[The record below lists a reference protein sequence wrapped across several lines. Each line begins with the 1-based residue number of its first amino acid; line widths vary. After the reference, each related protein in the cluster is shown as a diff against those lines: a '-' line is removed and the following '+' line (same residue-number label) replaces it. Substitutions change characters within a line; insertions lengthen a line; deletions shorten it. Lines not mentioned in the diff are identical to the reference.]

1 MPTENQATSTPKIA
15 TVPGGS
21 RVIGNR
27 ADRIALVTGANKGI
41 GLEIARQLG
50 KCGMT
55 VYVAAR
61 DRGRGTA
68 AVKKLQGEGLA
79 ARFVE
84 LDVLREE
91 TIRAAAAT
99 IEAAHGRLDVLV
111 NNAGIAD
118 RGDGP
123 PSRADLDAVRR
134 TLLTNFVGPAA
145 VAQAMLPLL
154 RRSPAGPIVNVSSGL
169 GSLAQNA
176 DPEWPSA
183 WAKFLGYS
191 ASKAALNMLTVQ
203 LAFELRDTPIKVN
216 AADPGYT
223 ATDLNDHRGTQTV
236 EEGAAEAVRLAL
248 LPADGPTGGY
258 FSSAG
263 PVPW

>member
-1 MPTENQATSTPKIA
+1 MPTEDRAASTARAATHTA
-15 TVPGGS
+15 GS
-21 RVIGNR
+21 RGIGNR
-27 ADRIALVTGANKGI
+27 AGQIALVTGANKGI
-41 GLEIARQLG
+41 GLEIARQLARR
-50 KCGMT
+50 GMT
-55 VYVAAR
+55 VYVGAR
-61 DRGRGTA
+61 DRGRGIA
-68 AVKKLQGEGLA
+68 AAEKLQDEGLA

-118 RGDGP
+118 RADGL
-123 PSRADLDAVRR
+123 PSRAELDAVRR

-154 RRSPAGPIVNVSSGL
+154 RRSPAGRIVNVSSGL
-169 GSLAQNA
+169 GSLAKNA
-176 DPEWPSA
+176 DPGWQFAEV
-183 WAKFLGYS
+183 KFLGYN

-203 LAFELRDTPIKVN
+203 LAYELRDTPIKVN
-216 AADPGYT
+216 SADPGYT
-223 ATDLNDHRGTQTV
+223 ATDLNDCRGTQTI

-248 LPADGPTGGY
+248 LPADGPSGGY
-258 FSSAG
+258 SSSAG
-263 PVPW
+263 TLPW

>member
-1 MPTENQATSTPKIA
+1 MWGPATEP
-15 TVPGGS
+15 
-21 RVIGNR
+21 
-27 ADRIALVTGANKGI
+27 
-41 GLEIARQLG
+41 
-50 KCGMT
+50 
-55 VYVAAR
+55 AA
-61 DRGRGTA
+61 A
-68 AVKKLQGEGLA
+68 AAERLQGEGIA
-79 ARFVE
+79 AHFVK

-154 RRSPAGPIVNVSSGL
+154 RRSAAGRIVNVSSGL

-176 DPEWPSA
+176 DPA
-183 WAKFLGYS
+183 WEHAQVKYLGYS

-203 LAFELRDTPIKVN
+203 LAFELKDTPIKVN
-216 AADPGYT
+216 SADPGYT
-223 ATDLNDHRGTQTV
+223 ATDLNDHSGTQTV

-248 LPADGPTGGY
+248 LPDDGPTGGC

-263 PVPW
+263 SVPW

>member
-1 MPTENQATSTPKIA
+1 MPTEDTATSTTRTA
-15 TVPGGS
+15 Q
-21 RVIGNR
+21 
-27 ADRIALVTGANKGI
+27 IALITGANKGI
-41 GLEIARQLG
+41 GFEIARRLAG
-50 KCGMT
+50 RGMA
-55 VYVAAR
+55 VYVGAR
-61 DRGRGTA
+61 DSGRGTA
-68 AVKKLQGEGLA
+68 AADKLQGEGLA

-84 LDVLREE
+84 LDVLRED

-99 IEAAHGRLDVLV
+99 IEVAHGRLDVLV

-154 RRSPAGPIVNVSSGL
+154 RRSPAGRIVNVSSELRSLGL
-169 GSLAQNA
+169 NG
-176 DPEWPSA
+176 DPGWEHA

-203 LAFELRDTPIKVN
+203 LAYELKDTPIKVN
-216 AADPGYT
+216 SAGPGHT

-248 LPADGPTGGY
+248 LPADGPTGGH

>member
-1 MPTENQATSTPKIA
+1 MPTENPTTSIA
-15 TVPGGS
+15 NTS
-21 RVIGNR
+21 DRV
-27 ADRIALVTGANKGI
+27 ALVTGANKGI
-41 GLEIARQLG
+41 GFEIARQLG
-50 KCGMT
+50 KRGMT
-55 VYVAAR
+55 VYVGARDKERGIAAAR
-61 DRGRGTA
+61 
-68 AVKKLQGEGLA
+68 KLAGEGIA
-79 ARFVE
+79 AQFVE
-84 LDVLREE
+84 LDVLHEA

-154 RRSPAGPIVNVSSGL
+154 RRSPAGRIVNVSSGL

-176 DPEWPSA
+176 DLA
-183 WAKFLGYS
+183 WAHAPVKFLGYN

-216 AADPGYT
+216 SADPGYT
-223 ATDLNDHRGTQTV
+223 ATDLNDNRGTQTV
-236 EEGAAEAVRLAL
+236 EQGAAEAVRLAL
-248 LPADGPTGGY
+248 LPGNGPTGGY

>member
-1 MPTENQATSTPKIA
+1 MPTESPATSTP
-15 TVPGGS
+15 
-21 RVIGNR
+21 
-27 ADRIALVTGANKGI
+27 RIALVTGANKGI

-50 KCGMT
+50 RRGIT
-55 VYVAAR
+55 VYVGAR

-68 AVKKLQGEGLA
+68 AAEKLQGEGMA
-79 ARFVE
+79 AHFVE

-123 PSRADLDAVRR
+123 PSRADLGAVRR

-154 RRSPAGPIVNVSSGL
+154 RRSPAGRIVNVSSGL
-169 GSLAQNA
+169 GSLAHNG

-203 LAFELRDTPIKVN
+203 LAFELKDTPIKVN

>member
-1 MPTENQATSTPKIA
+1 MPTEKTATPTR
-15 TVPGGS
+15 G
-21 RVIGNR
+21 IGNR
-27 ADRIALVTGANKGI
+27 PDRIALVTGANKGI
-41 GLEIARQLG
+41 GLEIARQLARR
-50 KCGMT
+50 GMT
-55 VYVAAR
+55 VYVGAR
-61 DRGRGTA
+61 DGGRGTA
-68 AVKKLQGEGLA
+68 AAEQLQGEGLA

-84 LDVLREE
+84 VDVLREE

-154 RRSPAGPIVNVSSGL
+154 RRSPAGRIVNVSSGL

-176 DPEWPSA
+176 DPR
-183 WAKFLGYS
+183 WAYAPVKFLGYS

-203 LAFELRDTPIKVN
+203 LAFELTDTPIKVN
-216 AADPGYT
+216 SADPGYT

-248 LPADGPTGGY
+248 LPDDGPTGGY
-258 FSSAG
+258 FSSSG

>member
-1 MPTENQATSTPKIA
+1 MA
-15 TVPGGS
+15 GS
-21 RVIGNR
+21 RGIGNT
-27 ADRIALVTGANKGI
+27 ADGIALVTGANKGI
-41 GLEIARQLG
+41 GFEIARQLG
-50 KCGMT
+50 RRGMT
-55 VYVAAR
+55 VYVGAR
-61 DRGRGTA
+61 DTGRGTEA
-68 AVKKLQGEGLA
+68 GEKLQAEGIA
-79 ARFVE
+79 ARFIE

-99 IEAAHGRLDVLV
+99 IHSAHGRLDVLV
-111 NNAGIAD
+111 NNAGLAD

-123 PSRADLDAVRR
+123 PSRTNLDSVRR

-154 RRSPAGPIVNVSSGL
+154 RRSPAGRIVNVSSGL

-176 DPEWPSA
+176 DAGWEFA
-183 WAKFLGYS
+183 QVKYLGYG

-203 LAFELRDTPIKVN
+203 LAYELRDTPIKVN

-258 FSSAG
+258 FSSTG

>member
-1 MPTENQATSTPKIA
+1 
-15 TVPGGS
+15 
-21 RVIGNR
+21 
-27 ADRIALVTGANKGI
+27 
-41 GLEIARQLG
+41 
-50 KCGMT
+50 MT
-55 VYVAAR
+55 VYVGAR
-61 DRGRGTA
+61 DRIRGKA
-68 AVKKLQGEGLA
+68 AAEQLQGEGLA
-79 ARFVE
+79 AHFIE
-84 LDVLREE
+84 LDVLHEE

-99 IEAAHGRLDVLV
+99 IAAAHSRLDVLV

-123 PSRADLDAVRR
+123 SSRADLDAVRR
-134 TLLTNFVGPAA
+134 TLLTNFVGLAA

-154 RRSPAGPIVNVSSGL
+154 RRSPAGRIVNVSSGL

-176 DPEWPSA
+176 DQG
-183 WAKFLGYS
+183 WAYAPVKFLGYN

-203 LAFELRDTPIKVN
+203 LAFELKDTPIKVN
-216 AADPGYT
+216 SADPGYT
-223 ATDLNDHRGTQTV
+223 ATDLNDYRGTQTV

-263 PVPW
+263 SVPW

>member
-1 MPTENQATSTPKIA
+1 MAKTWLI
-15 TVPGGS
+15 
-21 RVIGNR
+21 
-27 ADRIALVTGANKGI
+27 TGATRGL
-41 GLEIARQLG
+41 GLEIAKAALRAGGRVVATGRKREAVSDRLG
-50 KCGMT
+50 PDGERLLS
-55 VYVAAR
+55 AA
-61 DRGRGTA
+61 
-68 AVKKLQGEGLA
+68 
-79 ARFVE
+79 
-84 LDVLREE
+84 LDV
-91 TIRAAAAT
+91 TDASQAQAAAQ
-99 IEAAHGRLDVLV
+99 AALSRFGGIDVLV

-154 RRSPAGPIVNVSSGL
+154 RRSPAGRVVNVSSGL

-176 DPEWPSA
+176 DPG
-183 WAKFLGYS
+183 WAYAPVKLLGYN
-191 ASKAALNMLTVQ
+191 ASKAALNMLTAQ
-203 LAFELRDTPIKVN
+203 LAFELQDTPIKVN
-216 AADPGYT
+216 SADPGYT

-248 LPADGPTGGY
+248 LPDDGPTGGY